1 MRDKM
6 ITTTLRIP
14 TYLKKAVDDVCMDE
28 QISINQFVLN
38 AIFEK
43 IFALQTFDIVEQ
55 RAKKG
60 NEEEFLKILSKVPS
74 NEPAENDKLS

>member
-1 MRDKM
+1 M

-14 TYLKKAVDDVCMDE
+14 TYLKKAVDDVCIDE

-38 AIFEK
+38 AIAEK
-43 IFALQTFDIVEQ
+43 ISSLQTFDMIEQ
-55 RAKKG
+55 RANKG
-60 NEEEFLKILSKVPS
+60 SEEQFLKILSKVPS